1 MPRFARTTA
10 GVAIRVGAVLLALAS
25 PGFAAPPSV
34 VLAKSP
40 ASRAYAPARASNS
53 NQASSR
59 RAPSNDK
66 APLTRDDVRHA
77 EQRLAD
83 LGYWVGPV
91 DGVLDEA
98 SHQALVAFQKIS
110 GRKASGRLTRAD
122 LAALDRAVPPLPRE
136 LGPPHVEVDLARQ
149 VLFLVDGEGRVGSIL
164 PVSTGTGRPFSSQG
178 YSGTA
183 DTPCGHLEV
192 FNKLAGWKK
201 SPLGEMY
208 NPLYVVGGI
217 AIHGSLDVPPHPAS
231 HGCIRVPMFASRR
244 LPRMVALKTPVL
256 VYGCKDDTEPF
267 PVTVAAAPIAP
278 AQSTVAPASTSLPPV

>member
-1 MPRFARTTA
+1 MPSFARTTA

-34 VLAKSP
+34 VLAK
-40 ASRAYAPARASNS
+40 ASGAYTPHASNS
-53 NQASSR
+53 NKASSSQ
-59 RAPSNDK
+59 AASNK
-66 APLTRDDVRHA
+66 APLTRGDVRHA

-91 DGVLDEA
+91 DGVLDEE

-110 GRKASGRLTRAD
+110 GRKTSGRLTRAD
-122 LAALDRAVPPLPRE
+122 LVALDRAVPPLPRE
-136 LGPPHVEVDLARQ
+136 LGPAHVEVDLARQ
-149 VLFLVDGEGRVGSIL
+149 VLFLVDGEGRVSDIL
-164 PVSTGTGRPFSSQG
+164 PVSTGTGKPFSSQG
-178 YSGTA
+178 YSGMA

-244 LPRMVALKTPVL
+244 LPKMVALKTPVL
-256 VYGCKDDTEPF
+256 VYGCKVDDLQPL
-267 PVTVAAAPIAP
+267 PQATVATHSGMPAP
-278 AQSTVAPASTSLPPV
+278 ADVAPALIALPPS